1 METYCGLSFMF
12 LFCRHPLMATCEDSH
27 LKFIQTINNS
37 FYFEE
42 TSSAPCE
49 TELCSDAFRRREPP
63 ISMWIQSKDQKFLVL
78 KTSGKF
84 EFEDRTVHD
93 RGQPDCQ
100 FEIQIYQDSL
110 SNKYQ
115 SVMLY
120 VCADGEKMMI
130 SCKDYKE
137 VCPEPMDPKVLK
149 MIKAAEH
156 KALFR
161 WKCISTGKYK
171 FESTMYP
178 GFFLAFEHV
187 EDMPCLHKLILRHGS
202 MDEVDESG
210 IFYVN
215 KCSP

>member
-1 METYCGLSFMF
+1 
-12 LFCRHPLMATCEDSH
+12 MATCEDSH
-27 LKFIQTINNS
+27 LKFIQTFNNS
-37 FYFEE
+37 FYFKE
-42 TSSAPCE
+42 TSSAPRE
-49 TELCSDAFRRREPP
+49 TELCSDAFRRCEPP
-63 ISMWIQSKDQKFLVL
+63 ISRWIQSNDQKFLVL

-93 RGQPDCQ
+93 QGQPDCK
-100 FEIQIYQDSL
+100 FEIQIYQDSSL
-110 SNKYQ
+110 NKYQ

-130 SCKDYKE
+130 SCKNNKE

-149 MIKAAEH
+149 MIKAEKH
-156 KALFR
+156 KALFW

-178 GFFLAFEHV
+178 DYFLAFERE
-187 EDMPCLHKLILRHGS
+187 EDTPCLHKLILRHGS
-202 MDEVDESG
+202 MDEVDESR
-210 IFYVN
+210 IFCVN